1 MYQITRRTVNKERPW
16 IKTETFQ
23 GHFESLPQL
32 GKRFIFKTNTEE
44 IHTSEVI
51 GISNELFTTRKDKD
65 CPNISLWRIEKAGSP
80 H

>member
-1 MYQITRRTVNKERPW
+1 MYQITRHMVNKERPW
-16 IKTETFQ
+16 IKTETFK
-23 GHFESLPQL
+23 GDFEIPPQL
-32 GKRFIFKTNTEE
+32 GERFIFKTNTEE

-65 CPNISLWRIEKAGSP
+65 CPNISLWRIEKTDSP